1 MPIRVVLADDHPIV
15 LQGMAQILARH
26 SDVELVALCANADE
40 AMAAVSANQPDVLVL
55 DVRMPGKDALVA
67 VRELRQRREKCLVVL
82 LTAGV
87 TDQQLV
93 EAARLGVRGVVL
105 KDATPA
111 ALVDCIRTV
120 FGGGTWFNA
129 DVMSR
134 ASGEA
139 QQRQTAARTTSA
151 LLTTRELEVVHM
163 VTDGL
168 RNREIATRLAITE
181 GTVKIHLHNIYEKLG
196 VDGRVQLAMLARSA
210 GLA

>member
-1 MPIRVVLADDHPIV
+1 
-15 LQGMAQILARH
+15 MAQILARH
-26 SDVELVALCANADE
+26 SDLEVVALSANADE
-40 AMAAVSANQPDVLVL
+40 AIAAVLAHHPDVLVL

-67 VRELRQRREKCLVVL
+67 VRELQQRHEKCLVVL

-105 KDATPA
+105 KDATPEA
-111 ALVDCIRTV
+111 VVQCIRTV
-120 FGGGTWFNA
+120 HSGGTWFNA

-134 ASGEA
+134 ATGEA
-139 QQRQTAARTTSA
+139 LQRQNAARATSA
-151 LLTTRELEVVHM
+151 MLTTRELEIVHM

-210 GLA
+210 GLV

>member
-1 MPIRVVLADDHPIV
+1 MRIRVVLADDHPVV

-26 SDVELVALCANADE
+26 PDLEVVGLCADAE
-40 AMAAVSANQPDVLVL
+40 QAMDAVHAQHPDVLVL
-55 DVRMPGKDALVA
+55 DVRMPGKDALAA
-67 VRELRQRREKCLVVL
+67 VKELQQAGEKCLVVL

-87 TDQQLV
+87 TDSQLV

-105 KDATPA
+105 KDASPEA
-111 ALVDCIRTV
+111 VVQCIRTV
-120 FGGGTWFNA
+120 HAGGTWFNA

-134 ASGEA
+134 ATTEA
-139 QQRQTAARTTSA
+139 LQRQTAARETSA
-151 LLTTRELEVVHM
+151 LLTARELEIVHM
-163 VTDGL
+163 VADGL

-210 GLA
+210 GLV